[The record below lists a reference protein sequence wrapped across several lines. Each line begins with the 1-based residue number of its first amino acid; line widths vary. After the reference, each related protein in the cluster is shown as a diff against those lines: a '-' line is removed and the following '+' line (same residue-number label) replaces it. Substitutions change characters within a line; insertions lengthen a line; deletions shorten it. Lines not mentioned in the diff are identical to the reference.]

1 MLLARGTTCMLC
13 MVCSTFYFSTLKVV
27 VLHSQESFFLR
38 IHLNFFSL
46 IRSCTSSQ
54 QDLRRLSFLLNS
66 LSLTLQPLRPM
77 LAKVNKT
84 YEQYCHF
91 NDPVVVLLVGKI
103 HRMKFLLYLQPVG
116 SQESQKILPP
126 RDTACISTQLFP
138 FYFCGLLI
146 LLFYTPNQSYTPW
159 NHFFHKHIYILFSLI
174 PHSNQKN
181 MFC

>member
-13 MVCSTFYFSTLKVV
+13 MVCSTFCFSALKVV

-66 LSLTLQPLRPM
+66 LSLTLQPLRPL

-103 HRMKFLLYLQPVG
+103 HRMKFLLSCTSSQQDLRIQLVYLVRLVQCGHEPKRKCVKKG
-116 SQESQKILPP
+116 EVRSPP
-126 RDTACISTQLFP
+126 KNQSLRCLQNGRP
-138 FYFCGLLI
+138 FAGLLR
-146 LLFYTPNQSYTPW
+146 LTA
-159 NHFFHKHIYILFSLI
+159 
-174 PHSNQKN
+174 
-181 MFC
+181 

>member
-13 MVCSTFYFSTLKVV
+13 MVCSTFCFSALKVV

-84 YEQYCHF
+84 YEQYRHF

-103 HRMKFLLYLQPVG
+103 HGMKFLLSCTSSRQDLRRLRKYYHLEIQLVYLLKV
-116 SQESQKILPP
+116 SHFTFVVCL
-126 RDTACISTQLFP
+126 
-138 FYFCGLLI
+138 FYFSMLQINLTLLGI
-146 LLFYTPNQSYTPW
+146 T
-159 NHFFHKHIYILFSLI
+159 FFTNTFTFCSLLFSL
-174 PHSNQKN
+174 
-181 MFC
+181 

>member
-13 MVCSTFYFSTLKVV
+13 MVCSTFCFSALKVV

-84 YEQYCHF
+84 YEQYRHF

-103 HRMKFLLYLQPVG
+103 HGMKFLLSCTSSWQDLRRLRKYYHLDIQLVYLLKV
-116 SQESQKILPP
+116 SHFTFVVCL
-126 RDTACISTQLFP
+126 
-138 FYFCGLLI
+138 FYFSMLQINLTLLGI
-146 LLFYTPNQSYTPW
+146 T
-159 NHFFHKHIYILFSLI
+159 FFTNTLTFCSLLFSL
-174 PHSNQKN
+174 
-181 MFC
+181 

>member
-13 MVCSTFYFSTLKVV
+13 MVCSTFCFSALKVV

-103 HRMKFLLYLQPVG
+103 HRMKFLLSCTSSQQDLRIQLVYLVNF
-116 SQESQKILPP
+116 SHFTFVVYL
-126 RDTACISTQLFP
+126 
-138 FYFCGLLI
+138 FYFSTLQISLTLLGI
-146 LLFYTPNQSYTPW
+146 T
-159 NHFFHKHIYILFSLI
+159 FFMNTFTFCSLLFSL
-174 PHSNQKN
+174 
-181 MFC
+181 

>member
-13 MVCSTFYFSTLKVV
+13 STFCFSALKVV
-27 VLHSQESFFLR
+27 VLHSQESFFFK
-38 IHLNFFSL
+38 NTFEFFSL
-46 IRSCTSSQ
+46 IWSCTSSQ

-103 HRMKFLLYLQPVG
+103 HRMKFLLSCTSSRQDLRRLRKYYHLEIQLVYLVDF
-116 SQESQKILPP
+116 SHFTFVVCSFFTFLCSKLVLHSLES
-126 RDTACISTQLFP
+126 
-138 FYFCGLLI
+138 
-146 LLFYTPNQSYTPW
+146 
-159 NHFFHKHIYILFSLI
+159 LFS
-174 PHSNQKN
+174 
-181 MFC
+181 